1 MNTAAATLKA
11 QNITLQ
17 YGAHKII
24 DDLNISFPKP
34 EIVSIIGPNGSG
46 KSTLLK
52 ALCRLLTPYAGTV
65 YLNGSDINAMNTE
78 SVAQI
83 ISVLP
88 QSSHA
93 PSDITV
99 EELIRYGRLDVYKR
113 Q

>member
-46 KSTLLK
+46 KFHHLLFRQQ
-52 ALCRLLTPYAGTV
+52 RLSHEQQDEF
-65 YLNGSDINAMNTE
+65 GSGRVE
-78 SVAQI
+78 
-83 ISVLP
+83 L
-88 QSSHA
+88 SS
-93 PSDITV
+93 
-99 EELIRYGRLDVYKR
+99 GR
-113 Q
+113 